1 MSILKRQEEKTCILS
16 SFSVKLPTAGF
27 VFVFVFV
34 VFVFFTV
41 HYDIY

>member
-27 VFVFVFV
+27 VFVFIFV
-34 VFVFFTV
+34 VFVFF
-41 HYDIY
+41 YRAL